1 MTAGRSPGVI
11 RGREAAWDFYLS
23 VAEALGMD
31 SDDAE
36 IIDAGGDKVV
46 AHRSARARGQ
56 TSGANVVF
64 GYSCVTTFTEGKI
77 VREQWFADR
86 AEAFEAAGLSE

>member
-1 MTAGRSPGVI
+1 
-11 RGREAAWDFYLS
+11 
-23 VAEALGMD
+23 MD

-46 AHRSARARGQ
+46 SHRSARARGQ

-64 GYSCVTTFTEGKI
+64 GYSVVSTFDTGKSSASSGLRTVPRPSKLPGCRSKAAPVTGG
-77 VREQWFADR
+77 RR
-86 AEAFEAAGLSE
+86 AQDATGPLPKAASVT